1 MNISQ
6 TANHCITIAMVG
18 TRSDLGGTATTMY
31 RLIIGLINCEYV
43 MGIDYNFVL
52 GRVDKLAR

>member
-1 MNISQ
+1 MNILE

-18 TRSDLGGTATTMY
+18 TRSDLGGTATTIY
-31 RLIIGLINCEYV
+31 RLVIGLINCEYV

-52 GRVDKLAR
+52 VRVAKLAR